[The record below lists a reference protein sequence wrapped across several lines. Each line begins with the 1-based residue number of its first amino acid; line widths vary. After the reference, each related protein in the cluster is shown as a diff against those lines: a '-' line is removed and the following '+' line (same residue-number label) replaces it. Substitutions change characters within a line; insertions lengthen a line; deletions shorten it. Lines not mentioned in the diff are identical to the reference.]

1 MYTIASRSVGISQR
15 RPASVAE
22 KVENPRSPRRRLYE
36 LEAQRTQL
44 NQSDS

>member
-22 KVENPRSPRRRLYE
+22 KVENPRPE
-36 LEAQRTQL
+36 DVA
-44 NQSDS
+44 